1 MVASVGP
8 TVGTV
13 IRWVSRPVMPSAV
26 ARPSTA
32 VSIGTPIAMKLPN
45 VSARMS
51 IAVSRPTTSLLSV
64 GEGDST
70 ANLVDVL
77 LGILQAP
84 ATVRVGQD
92 SSGN

>member
-13 IRWVSRPVMPSAV
+13 IRW
-26 ARPSTA
+26 
-32 VSIGTPIAMKLPN
+32 
-45 VSARMS
+45 
-51 IAVSRPTTSLLSV
+51 VSRPTTSLLSV